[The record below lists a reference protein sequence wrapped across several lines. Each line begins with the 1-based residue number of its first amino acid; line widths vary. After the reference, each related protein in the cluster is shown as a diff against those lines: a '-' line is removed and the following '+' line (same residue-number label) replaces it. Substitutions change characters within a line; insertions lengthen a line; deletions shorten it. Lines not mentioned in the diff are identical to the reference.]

1 MVIWPP
7 YPWYLDP
14 LPMIF
19 WFPYPCYVEPLISG
33 ISNPLSIVYRTPYP
47 WYYDLPTHC
56 ILNPLSMVYWTPN
69 PWYFDPSTHGILT
82 PYLWY
87 LDPLFLA
94 YRSPYPWYFDPPIH
108 DNLTPYSWCIEP
120 PTHGILY
127 IWQRICSVCRNR
139 NPVLSSNMW
148 TAYLSGTP
156 EFIPGFSQVRVP
168 QTLVVCVIFCRLLL
182 VLLSPFLAIV
192 LYVLL
197 LLTTINFPISGTRR
211 GIAKRQNSQLI

>member
-1 MVIWPP
+1 MVFWPP
-7 YPWYLDP
+7 NPLYIESPIHGILNPQHMVFWSLYPWYFDPLPMVFRPPIPDIPIP

-19 WFPYPCYVEPLISG
+19 W
-33 ISNPLSIVYRTPYP
+33 
-47 WYYDLPTHC
+47 
-56 ILNPLSMVYWTPN
+56 
-69 PWYFDPSTHGILT
+69 
-82 PYLWY
+82 
-87 LDPLFLA
+87 
-94 YRSPYPWYFDPPIH
+94 PPIH
-108 DNLTPYSWCIEP
+108 DNLIPYSWYIEP

-168 QTLVVCVIFCRLLL
+168 QTLVVCLIFCRLLL

-197 LLTTINFPISGTRR
+197 LLTAINFPISGTRR